1 MQDNPRTI
9 DVVLDI
15 PTHLVL
21 TENLR
26 LTPFVRAAIVKSLRG
41 IASSHASK
49 FVEDNPEFTAFRHY
63 IVRFEVLGMNK
74 GLRLDPTNYAPTLK
88 PIIDGFTGRWWDDD
102 DAGHLLETTFAYG
115 GLWKSPPEEPIKYR
129 RFRIRITEVN
139 PEHYTAEPIERPY
152 LEEIASQW
160 ELDPA
165 YSIPKVPQDGKTD
178 PNDGVKQYFKLI
190 TREERKKEAK
200 KLKTAAS
207 KLLNEPEED
216 SEIKIEVTIPAPD
229 ATPPDPVELDW

>member
-1 MQDNPRTI
+1 MQDKPRTI

-41 IASSHASK
+41 IASSHAAK
-49 FVEDNPEFTAFRHY
+49 FIEDNPEFTPFRHY

-88 PIIDGFTGRWWDDD
+88 PIIDGFTGRWWEDD

-115 GLWKSPPEEPIKYR
+115 GLWKSPPEELIKYR

-139 PEHYTAEPIERPY
+139 PEHYTAEPVERPY

-165 YSIPKVPQDGKTD
+165 YSIP
-178 PNDGVKQYFKLI
+178 
-190 TREERKKEAK
+190 KKEAK

-229 ATPPDPVELDW
+229 ETPPDPVELDW

>member
-1 MQDNPRTI
+1 M
-9 DVVLDI
+9 
-15 PTHLVL
+15 
-21 TENLR
+21 
-26 LTPFVRAAIVKSLRG
+26 
-41 IASSHASK
+41 
-49 FVEDNPEFTAFRHY
+49 
-63 IVRFEVLGMNK
+63 
-74 GLRLDPTNYAPTLK
+74 
-88 PIIDGFTGRWWDDD
+88 
-102 DAGHLLETTFAYG
+102 AGYG
-115 GLWKSPPEEPIKYR
+115 KAPPEEPIKYR

-139 PEHYTAEPIERPY
+139 PEHYTAEPVERPY

-229 ATPPDPVELDW
+229 ETPPDPVELDW

>member
-49 FVEDNPEFTAFRHY
+49 FVEDNPEFTPFRHY

-115 GLWKSPPEEPIKYR
+115 GLWKSPSEEPIKYR
-129 RFRIRITEVN
+129 RFRIRI
-139 PEHYTAEPIERPY
+139 P
-152 LEEIASQW
+152 
-160 ELDPA
+160 
-165 YSIPKVPQDGKTD
+165 
-178 PNDGVKQYFKLI
+178 
-190 TREERKKEAK
+190 
-200 KLKTAAS
+200 
-207 KLLNEPEED
+207 
-216 SEIKIEVTIPAPD
+216 
-229 ATPPDPVELDW
+229 